1 MKKKEICIFTGIFL
15 FAALLWT
22 GMALFRYFRN
32 FSGIRITV
40 SGTELGTYSLNEEQ
54 IIEIGSGNICEIRNG
69 EVKMIF
75 ADCPDKLCT
84 KQPAVDKNGGSI
96 ICLPHQ
102 VVIEGIASDNTSQMP
117 VDAIS

>member
-1 MKKKEICIFTGIFL
+1 MKKKEICIFAGIFL
-15 FAALLWT
+15 SAVLLWI
-22 GMALFRYFRN
+22 GIAILNHLRN

-40 SGTELGTYSLNEEQ
+40 AGAEFGTYSLSEDQ

-69 EVKMIF
+69 KVKMIF

-102 VVIEGIASDNTSQMP
+102 VVIEGITSDDAAQFS